1 MTRRTVALLF
11 SLGLPA
17 VAAAAGFPL
26 LDAASAPHGSASVS
40 LTKGS
45 VKMKITGLPRL
56 PATQPL
62 GATFDA
68 FVYKAYLTSSA
79 DAAVEVYLADVFPNG
94 SGVAKVKVT
103 PPKGDVSAL
112 GLDRVV
118 ITAYSKDA
126 RLSFDVLTAALQ

>member
-1 MTRRTVALLF
+1 VNA
-11 SLGLPA
+11 
-17 VAAAAGFPL
+17 
-26 LDAASAPHGSASVS
+26 S

-68 FVYKAYLTSSA
+68 FVYKAYLASSA
-79 DAAVEVYLADVFPNG
+79 DAAVEVYLADVFPNA
-94 SGVAKVKVT
+94 SGAAKVKVT
-103 PPKGDVSAL
+103 PKGDLSAL
-112 GLDRVV
+112 GFDRVV

-126 RLSFDVLTAALQ
+126 RLSFDILSAALQ